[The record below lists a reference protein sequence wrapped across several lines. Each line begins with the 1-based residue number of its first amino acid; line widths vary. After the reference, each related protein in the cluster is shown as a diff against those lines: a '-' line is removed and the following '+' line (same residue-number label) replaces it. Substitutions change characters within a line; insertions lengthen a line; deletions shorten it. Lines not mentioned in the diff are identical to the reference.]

1 MSFKITSEQQYQEQC
16 QLAQDNPNQ
25 FWANIAN
32 NFTWFQKWDQVQ
44 NCDLSKGSIEW
55 FSGAKLNISS
65 NCLDRHLEKKSN
77 DIALI
82 WEANDPKDKNITLT
96 YQELFEKTCQFAN
109 LLKDNDVQKG
119 DVVTIYM
126 PMIPEAIF
134 AMLGCA
140 RIGAIHSVVF
150 AGFSAESL
158 AGRIND
164 CNSKFL
170 ITSDLVKRGDKN
182 INLLNNVKDAI
193 KNTDSIKTSI
203 IYKRSEEQINISGN
217 YIIWQDE
224 IKKYNYNNEAE
235 IMDSEDPLFILY
247 TSGSTGK
254 PKGIFHSLAGYM
266 VYSAYS
272 FQNVFN
278 YQDKDIFFCTADI
291 GWITGHS
298 YLTYGPL
305 LCGASIVMFEGIP
318 TYPNASRFWD
328 IIDKYQVNIFYTAP
342 TAIRSLMQKGDKYV
356 ENYDL
361 KSLKTLGTVGEPI
374 NKEAWDWYNEKIGKN
389 KCNIVDTWWQTETG
403 GIMISALAGI
413 NNSNPTFAGK
423 ALPGIFPKI
432 LDEDGNEIKD
442 YNKKGNL
449 CFKQPWP
456 SMARGVWGNKKKFLT
471 TYYDRFKGY
480 YLAGDGCFK
489 DKNGQYRITGRIDDV
504 VNISGHR
511 LSTAEIE
518 NIVNSHKNITESAV
532 IGIPHNI
539 KGESIVI
546 FAIKNQDYVISEEE
560 INQLICQKIGPI
572 AKSEVIYF
580 VPDLPK
586 TRSGKIM
593 RRILRIIATN
603 NNNFGDISTLIN
615 PNIVMELEKII
626 KLKQKL
632 GNAITST

>member
-456 SMARGVWGNKKKFLT
+456 SMARGAWGNKKKFLT

>member
-109 LLKDNDVQKG
+109 LLKDNDVWKG

-456 SMARGVWGNKKKFLT
+456 SMARGAWGNKKKFLT